1 MRVNL
6 FLFPLLLCIMPL
18 VLAVLVWWTECLLGQ
33 GPHERLAPTRLR
45 RAAGSSRGLR
55 RTARSVVVL
64 PEPVARRWN
73 GPDFDPNSWVTMA
86 FLSELVRYDIR
97 ALSRY
102 SDRKVPM
109 CLRLPPQTR
118 HGQLKLPESGPK
130 SLN

>member
-18 VLAVLVWWTECLLGQ
+18 VLAVLAWWTECLLGQ
-33 GPHERLAPTRLR
+33 GPHERLARTRLR
-45 RAAGSSRGLR
+45 RAAGASRGLR
-55 RTARSVVVL
+55 WTARGAVAL

-73 GPDFDPNSWVTMA
+73 GPDFDRNYWETVA
-86 FLSELVRYDIR
+86 YLSELVRNDIR
-97 ALSRY
+97 ALSRC

-118 HGQLKLPESGPK
+118 HGQLKSPESGPRP
-130 SLN
+130 LN